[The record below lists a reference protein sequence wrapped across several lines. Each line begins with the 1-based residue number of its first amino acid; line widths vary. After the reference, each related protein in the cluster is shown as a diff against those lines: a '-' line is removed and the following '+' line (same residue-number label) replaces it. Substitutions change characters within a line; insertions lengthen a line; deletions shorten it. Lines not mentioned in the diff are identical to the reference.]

1 LEKTIMQF
9 QAAVLRAPKQ
19 PLTLETVEIG
29 ELQPSDVLVHVRASG
44 LCHTD
49 LEVIEGTLT
58 FPFPIVLGH
67 EVAGVVEAVGSSV
80 TTVAPG
86 DHVIC
91 SANPHCGQCFY
102 CERDQPILCE
112 AYTQSQAG
120 GVLLDGKPRLRLN
133 GKPLHHMM
141 HIAGYA
147 EYCVVPESG
156 AIPVSKDIPFDCAC
170 IIGCGVITGAGAVAR
185 IAEVQPGANVLVLGC
200 GAVGLNVVQAAR
212 LAGAQTIIAVDRQQE
227 RLDLAHRFGADV
239 MLKADDDASTILKAR
254 AATHGRGADFVF
266 EAVGNE
272 SAFGLAAELVRP
284 GGELIFL
291 GKVQA
296 GRQVSFRWGSLMG
309 EKRIT
314 RSSYGGARP
323 RRDFPWLVQSFL
335 KGKID
340 LESLITRRI
349 SLDQINAGFDDMRA
363 GKGIR
368 TVVMLP

>member
-1 LEKTIMQF
+1 MHF
-9 QAAVLRAPKQ
+9 QAAVLYAAKQ
-19 PLTLETVEIG
+19 PLKLETVEIG
-29 ELQPSDVLVHVRASG
+29 ELAPSDVLVRVRASG

-49 LEVIEGTLT
+49 LEVIDGSLS

-67 EVAGVVEAVGSSV
+67 EVAGVVEAVGNAV

-91 SANPHCGQCFY
+91 SANPHCGKCFY

-112 AYTQSQAG
+112 PYTKSQAG
-120 GVLLDGKPRLRLN
+120 GVLLDGKPRLRMN
-133 GKPLHHMM
+133 GKSVHHMM

-156 AIPVSKDIPFDCAC
+156 AIPVDKDIPFDCAC

-185 IAEVQPGANVLVLGC
+185 IAEVQPGANVVVLGC
-200 GAVGLNVVQAAR
+200 GAVGLNVIQAAR
-212 LAGAQTIIAVDRQQE
+212 LAGAETIIAIDRQQE
-227 RLDLAHRFGADV
+227 RLDLAHRLGADV
-239 MLKADDDASTILKAR
+239 VIKAENDAGTISQTR

-266 EAVGNE
+266 EAAGHE

-284 GGELIFL
+284 GGELVFL
-291 GKVQA
+291 GKVQT

-323 RRDFPWLVQSFL
+323 RRDFPWLVQAFL
-335 KGKID
+335 AGKFD
-340 LESLITRRI
+340 LASLITRRI
-349 SLDQINAGFDDMRA
+349 SLAEVNSGFDDMRA

-368 TVVMLP
+368 TVIMLP

>member
-1 LEKTIMQF
+1 MKF
-9 QAAVLRAPKQ
+9 QAAVLHAPNQ
-19 PLTLETVEIG
+19 ALTLETVEIAG
-29 ELQPSDVLVHVRASG
+29 LQPGDVLVRVRASG
-44 LCHTD
+44 LCHSD
-49 LEVIEGTLT
+49 LEVIDGTLA
-58 FPFPIVLGH
+58 FPTPIVLGH
-67 EVAGVVEAVGSSV
+67 EVAGVVEAVGTAV
-80 TTVAPG
+80 KAVAIG

-91 SANPHCGQCFY
+91 SANPHCGECFY

-112 AYTQSQAG
+112 PYTQSQAR

-133 GKPLHHMM
+133 GKPVHHMM
-141 HIAGYA
+141 HISGYA
-147 EYCVVPESG
+147 EYCVIPESG
-156 AIPVSKDIPFDCAC
+156 AIAVSRDIPLDCAC

-185 IAEVQPGANVLVLGC
+185 IAEVQPGASVLVLGC

-212 LAGAQTIIAVDRQQE
+212 LAGAETIVAVDRQQD
-227 RLDLAHRFGADV
+227 RLDLAHRLGADV
-239 MLKADDDASTILKAR
+239 TIMADAAASIISQTR
-254 AATHGRGADFVF
+254 AATRGRGADFVF
-266 EAVGNE
+266 EAAGHE

-284 GGELIFL
+284 GGELVFL

-323 RRDFPWLVQSFL
+323 RRDFPWLVNSYLAGRFN
-335 KGKID
+335 

-349 SLDQINAGFDDMRA
+349 SLAEVNSGFDDMRA

-368 TVVMLP
+368 TVIMIP